1 MLKYIIIAAVMT
13 EMVPKEKVSPIS
25 LISEEISKSKT

>member
-1 MLKYIIIAAVMT
+1 MLKLVLVAVAMT
-13 EMVPKEKVSPIS
+13 EMVPKEKVLPIS